1 VNKKPLASEEVT
13 ACAIALLAA
22 CILAANRI
30 GGGGLV
36 GWLGGY
42 AYWIARIAIET
53 ALFFMVLVVMEK
65 YLSDRWSQWWI
76 LVLACVVSLVPFT
89 LAITTFDLILG
100 LPELG
105 FNASGGSSE
114 VGFSAFMKELVYLS
128 DNHLALCA
136 LIMLP
141 RYLASRVPEQLPGE
155 SDGLADALNR
165 SPNTATTPQPNTFFS
180 TIDPPLS
187 GRIIWIEAQE
197 HYIRIN
203 TENESRMVLHRFADA
218 IRELP
223 ASAGMQVH
231 RSHWVCFADIKALNR
246 EGQRLKLLLSSG
258 DYVPVSRSYRQ
269 QVEESFQS
277 LAGKVNP

>member
-1 VNKKPLASEEVT
+1 MNKKPLASEEVT
-13 ACAIALLAA
+13 VCAVALLAA
-22 CILAANRI
+22 CILAANGV

-36 GWLGGY
+36 GWIGGY

-53 ALFFMVLVVMEK
+53 ALFFMALVVIEK
-65 YLSDRWSQWWI
+65 YLSERMSQRSI
-76 LVLACVVSLVPFT
+76 FALAWLVSLVPFT

-105 FNASGGSSE
+105 FNGSDGNS
-114 VGFSAFMKELVYLS
+114 VAGLPAFFRELIYLS

-136 LIMLP
+136 LLMFP
-141 RYLASRVPEQLPGE
+141 RYLAGRMPARE
-155 SDGLADALNR
+155 SDNKESTAYAVAAGADATHQA
-165 SPNTATTPQPNTFFS
+165 SPSSFLA

-231 RSHWVCFADIKALNR
+231 RSHWVCFSDIKALKR
-246 EGQRLKLLLSSG
+246 EGQRLRLLLSSG

-269 QVEESFQS
+269 QVEESFQT

>member
-1 VNKKPLASEEVT
+1 MNKKPLASEEVT
-13 ACAIALLAA
+13 VCAVALLAA
-22 CILAANRI
+22 CILAANGV

-36 GWLGGY
+36 GWIGGY

-53 ALFFMVLVVMEK
+53 ALFFMALVVIEK
-65 YLSDRWSQWWI
+65 YLSERLSQRSI
-76 LVLACVVSLVPFT
+76 FALAWLVSLVPFT

-105 FNASGGSSE
+105 FNGADGNSVAGLP
-114 VGFSAFMKELVYLS
+114 AFLKELIYLS

-136 LIMLP
+136 LVMFP
-141 RYLASRVPEQLPGE
+141 RFLAARMPARASDNETVADRLATGADATRQPPPSSFLASIE
-155 SDGLADALNR
+155 
-165 SPNTATTPQPNTFFS
+165 
-180 TIDPPLS
+180 PPLN

-203 TENESRMVLHRFADA
+203 TENESRMVLHRFTDA

-231 RSHWVCFADIKALNR
+231 RSHWVCFSDIKALKR
-246 EGQRLKLLLSSG
+246 EGQRLRLLLSSG

-269 QVEESFQS
+269 QVEESFQT

>member
-13 ACAIALLAA
+13 VCAIALLAA
-22 CILAANRI
+22 CILAANEV

-36 GWLGGY
+36 GWVGGY
-42 AYWIARIAIET
+42 AYWLARIAIET
-53 ALFFMVLVVMEK
+53 ALFFMALVLIEK
-65 YLSDRWSQWWI
+65 YLSDRLSQGAI
-76 LVLACVVSLVPFT
+76 FALAWLVSLVPFT

-105 FNASGGSSE
+105 YNGSDGGS
-114 VGFSAFMKELVYLS
+114 VAGISAFFKELIYLS

-136 LIMLP
+136 LVMFP
-141 RYLASRVPEQLPGE
+141 RYLASGPPVHVPDTE
-155 SDGLADALNR
+155 STDGLARGAADPADQPPPTSFL
-165 SPNTATTPQPNTFFS
+165 ATL
-180 TIDPPLS
+180 DPPLS
-187 GRIIWIEAQE
+187 GRILWIEAQE

-203 TENESRMVLHRFADA
+203 TESESRMVLYRFADA

-231 RSHWVCFADIKALNR
+231 RSHWVCFSDIKALKR
-246 EGQRLKLLLSSG
+246 EGQRLRLLLSSG